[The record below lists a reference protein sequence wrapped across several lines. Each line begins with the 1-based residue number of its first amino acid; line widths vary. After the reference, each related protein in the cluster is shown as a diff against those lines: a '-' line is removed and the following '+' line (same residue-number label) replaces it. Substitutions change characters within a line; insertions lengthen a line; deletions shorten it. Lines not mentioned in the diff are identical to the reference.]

1 VADTPPTT
9 APRASLLRSLFF
21 YSALLAVDI
30 LAIIYVLSVGV
41 AGAGYLTLAVI
52 AVVGA
57 LLAYQVWT
65 HLLDAGAS
73 VVETEGVVERKWQR
87 ADLIIVWHS
96 YYITV
101 GRRVFKIAPED
112 YIMVDEEM
120 PVKVVHFP
128 HTLNV
133 VSVRDARKR
142 PPLPSR

>member
-1 VADTPPTT
+1 VAGTSSTPS
-9 APRASLLRSLFF
+9 ARASLLRSLLF
-21 YSALLAVDI
+21 YSGLLAVDV
-30 LAIIYVLSVGV
+30 LAIIYVVSVGIN
-41 AGAGYLTLAVI
+41 GAGYLTLAVI
-52 AVVGA
+52 VIVGA

-65 HLLDAGAS
+65 HLLDVRAPA
-73 VVETEGVVERKWQR
+73 VETEGVIERKWQR

-101 GRRVFKIAPED
+101 GRRVFKIAAED

-120 PVKVVHFP
+120 PVRIVHFP

-133 VSVRDARKR
+133 VSVRDSRKP